1 MAVGLGQ
8 RFAAVS
14 SRLQLFVGLVA
25 LVVLLAVPQLFGQ
38 YETGLMVELLVL
50 LLFAASYDLLI
61 GYTGVVSF
69 GHALPYGA
77 AAYVM
82 GMAITGQSL
91 PLVPDGGVNLFVAIV
106 LALLAV
112 VVVSLVTGW
121 LAFRLSGVYFAVL
134 TLAFSMVGYYV
145 VFESTEFT
153 GGDNGLLVF
162 RPDVFGLPLSDY
174 VTFYYFVLW
183 VVVVSFLVMRRLT
196 NSPFGR
202 VLKSIRENE
211 DRARFLGYDTNHYKL
226 AVFVV
231 AGLFAGVAGILQGL
245 YLNILTP
252 EMLFWATGGDALLV
266 TLIGG
271 MGTLWGVAFGAAFLL
286 GARELLTGIV
296 EGWPIVLG
304 IVYVLFVL
312 FIPDGIAGFI
322 TGRSRS
328 AWDVVSDL
336 RGESD
341 SSDE

>member
-1 MAVGLGQ
+1 MAVGLGR
-8 RFAAVS
+8 RFAAAFD
-14 SRLQLFVGLVA
+14 RTPLLVGLVA
-25 LVVLLAVPQLFGQ
+25 LLGLLAIPQLFEQ
-38 YETGLMVELLVL
+38 YMTGLVVELLVL

-82 GMAITGQSL
+82 GMAVSGGPLPFVPEDGVSL
-91 PLVPDGGVNLFVAIV
+91 LAAAG

-112 VVVSLVTGW
+112 AVISLVTGW

-153 GGDNGLLVF
+153 GGDNGLLVT
-162 RPDVFGLPLSDY
+162 RPEVFGVALADY
-174 VTFYYFVLW
+174 VTFYYFVLAI
-183 VVVVSFLVMRRLT
+183 VVVSFLLMRRLT

-226 AVFVV
+226 AVFTV
-231 AGLFAGVAGILQGL
+231 AGLFAGVAGMLQGL

-252 EMLFWATGGDALLV
+252 NMLYWATGGDALLV

-296 EGWPIVLG
+296 EGWPIILG

-312 FIPDGIAGFI
+312 FIPNGIAGVI
-322 TGRSRS
+322 TGRTRS
-328 AWDVVSDL
+328 VWDVVSDL
-336 RGESD
+336 GVGTGD
-341 SSDE
+341 DDE

>member
-1 MAVGLGQ
+1 MAVGLSQ
-8 RFAAVS
+8 RVASLSGRV
-14 SRLQLFVGLVA
+14 QWVVGVALLVA
-25 LVVLLAVPQLFGQ
+25 FLAVPQVYGSYQ
-38 YETGLMVELLVL
+38 TGLAVELLVL

-77 AAYVM
+77 AAYAM
-82 GMAITGQSL
+82 GMAMTGRPL
-91 PLVPDGGVNLFVAIV
+91 PLIPEAGVSFPVAVGIALF
-106 LALLAV
+106 AV
-112 VVVSLVTGW
+112 VIISLITGW

-134 TLAFSMVGYYV
+134 TLAFSMVGYYA

-153 GGDNGLLVF
+153 GGDNGMLVT
-162 RPDVFGLPLSDY
+162 RPDLLGLPLSDY
-174 VTFYYFVLW
+174 VTYYYFTLWIVL
-183 VVVVSFLVMRRLT
+183 VSFLLMRRLT

-202 VLKSIRENE
+202 VLVSIRENE

-252 EMLFWATGGDALLV
+252 NMMYWSTGGDALLV

-271 MGTLWGVAFGAAFLL
+271 MGTLWGVIFGAVFLL
-286 GARELLTGIV
+286 GARELLTGFI

-304 IVYVLFVL
+304 VVYVLFVL
-312 FIPDGIAGFI
+312 FVPDGIAGFL
-322 TGRSRS
+322 TDRSRS

-336 RGESD
+336 RGSDESD
-341 SSDE
+341 ES